1 MKYKTLIWS
10 GCSHSYGSGIF
21 QENGHKLDEDLE
33 TKPVE
38 WSSPKCYDDFP
49 NVVSVADAMR
59 EVALRAYP
67 MQIGKKMGFEN
78 TYNLSVP
85 GHGIE
90 TQFRKVT
97 SFIIENEDKIDFSK
111 AVFCYQIPAFN
122 RVEVLDSRNSDSLF
136 FSVYNFQVIEE
147 NGDFAKNYYLN
158 HFDFDYYVAKFLM
171 YLYEYK
177 GFIESKGIK
186 FLPFQFYEGK
196 SINEAYDKLYPYIKS
211 EEIITGKNGM
221 NRGRGWEQIDVR
233 FPNRKTIVEKIQH
246 WDIKWRT
253 PLQPGTLASEGYCND
268 GHWSP
273 KGHDVLA
280 DNLIPQLKEKL
291 GLNDKTKRK

>member
-21 QENGHKLDEDLE
+21 QENHKIGEDLNI
-33 TKPVE
+33 KPVE
-38 WSSPKCYDDFP
+38 WCNSKCYDDFP
-49 NVVSVADAMR
+49 NVVSVADAMI
-59 EVALRAYP
+59 EVAARAYP
-67 MQIGKKMGFEN
+67 NQIGKKMGFDN

-122 RVEVLDSRNSDSLF
+122 RVEVLDSRIENNLSINVF
-136 FSVYNFQVIEE
+136 NFQDLNDNNE
-147 NGDFAKNYYLN
+147 FANNYYLN
-158 HFDFDYYVAKFLM
+158 HFDFDYYIAKFLM

-186 FLPFQFYEGK
+186 FLPFEFMNAKVED
-196 SINEAYDKLYPYIKS
+196 AYDFVYPYIKD
-211 EEIITGKNGM
+211 EETIIGKNGM
-221 NRGRGWEQIDVR
+221 LKSRIWEHVDVR
-233 FPNRKTIVEKIQH
+233 FPTRKKLIEKIGF
-246 WDIKWRT
+246 WDTKWYY
-253 PLQPGTLASEGYCND
+253 PNQPETLASGGYCDN

-273 KGHDVLA
+273 MGHDILT

-291 GLNDKTKRK
+291 GLNDKIKKK